1 MAPELLES
9 MGSTRYSPATDVFA
23 AGLVLHY
30 ILAEKKHVFEPVDEK
45 GMSWGVI
52 QIETER
58 NILDDKLNISPS
70 IPAEAQHL
78 VTRMLHN
85 QGDERPTAADCLSH
99 PYFWTKA
106 KKVQFLCAVGN
117 QPEMIAPRSMAAV
130 RGSSSVVSELETV
143 LGHDFAI
150 KPWDNRIPRIYSEM
164 MSSPKSRRY
173 DTTSAVALL
182 RFFRNAYSSI
192 SSHNRP
198 SGFKQELF
206 ENFVFF
212 DRFPTLFITV
222 YLAVVKFC
230 WERREEIKYVLGM

>member
-117 QPEMIAPRSMAAV
+117 QPEMIARDLWLQSGA
-130 RGSSSVVSELETV
+130 RVVLYQNSKQSLVTILQLN
-143 LGHDFAI
+143 LGLTEYED
-150 KPWDNRIPRIYSEM
+150 
-164 MSSPKSRRY
+164 
-173 DTTSAVALL
+173 LL
-182 RFFRNAYSSI
+182 RNDCHPPKAGDTIQLQQLLFEVFQNAYSSI

-230 WERREEIKYVLGM
+230 WKDVKK